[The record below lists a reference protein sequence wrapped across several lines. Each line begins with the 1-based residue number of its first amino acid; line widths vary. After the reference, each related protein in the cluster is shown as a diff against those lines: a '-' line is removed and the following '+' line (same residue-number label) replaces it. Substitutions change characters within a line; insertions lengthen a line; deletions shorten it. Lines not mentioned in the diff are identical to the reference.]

1 MSSVK
6 KALAAESVEEVA
18 EVMAEDST
26 TSLLFEQCLRPAL
39 FGHWTEVRLLVGTW
53 HDGVL
58 ELLHSAGT
66 TPDVTFEG
74 EAPLVKT
81 LGGEF
86 DPRVVEAMHAR
97 VADIVTSP
105 WISRFG
111 DGLGASVTMVDVVR
125 SGLPHGPGP
134 LPRPPGF
141 PGLPRGADLV
151 RFRRLCDVALRGMQP
166 PLEYLEQ
173 TFGLN
178 RSELA
183 ALFGVSR
190 QAVDQWEARGIPAQK
205 LPLMADLTAMAELL
219 DRKLKPGRLPILV
232 RQPSPAYDGR
242 SFLEMIKLG
251 RHRELRDGLE
261 RAFDWSTAA

>member
-1 MSSVK
+1 VSSVK
-6 KALAAESVEEVA
+6 RALAAESVEEVA
-18 EVMAEDST
+18 DVMAENAT

-53 HDGVL
+53 HEGVL

-66 TPDVTFEG
+66 TQDVKFEG
-74 EAPLVKT
+74 EIPLVKT

-86 DPRVVEAMHAR
+86 DGRVVQAMDSR

-134 LPRPPGF
+134 LRRPPGF
-141 PGLPRGADLV
+141 PELPQGIDLV
-151 RFRRLCDVALRGMQP
+151 RFRRLCDVAIRGMRP

-178 RSELA
+178 RTEFA

-190 QAVDQWEARGIPAQK
+190 QAVDQWEERGVPAPK
-205 LPLMADLTAMAELL
+205 LPLIADLTVMAELL

-242 SFLEMIKLG
+242 SFLEMVKLG
-251 RHRELRDGLE
+251 RHRELREGLE